1 MKMGSDA
8 WRVCSLLSYLP
19 GRAKSVSLSQHGCT
33 GLPTHCVLNWDAG
46 IIFFFFF
53 KVKSTM
59 GSWMLNFRGWND
71 EMQFPAGNYF
81 LNSSV
86 GWIFTLGWFCLLR
99 HIELA
104 ALLRA
109 CPEKTY
115 KETASPPNFWLP
127 HPHTPSRCLSGPSA
141 RVRGSAVWAKN
152 SSSGGHGL
160 VSIPAQP
167 FTSWVFLLLL
177 GHVSCVQLCE
187 TPETAAHQAP
197 PSLGFSR

>member
-1 MKMGSDA
+1 
-8 WRVCSLLSYLP
+8 
-19 GRAKSVSLSQHGCT
+19 
-33 GLPTHCVLNWDAG
+33 
-46 IIFFFFF
+46 
-53 KVKSTM
+53 M

-86 GWIFTLGWFCLLR
+86 GLIFTLGWFCLLR

-115 KETASPPNFWLP
+115 RETASPPNFWLP
-127 HPHTPSRCLSGPSA
+127 HPHNPSPCLSGPSA
-141 RVRGSAVWAKN
+141 HVRAVQCGAKN

-177 GHVSCVQLCE
+177 GHFSRVLLCE

-197 PSLGFSR
+197 PSVGFSRQELRRI

>member
-1 MKMGSDA
+1 
-8 WRVCSLLSYLP
+8 
-19 GRAKSVSLSQHGCT
+19 
-33 GLPTHCVLNWDAG
+33 
-46 IIFFFFF
+46 
-53 KVKSTM
+53 M

-127 HPHTPSRCLSGPSA
+127 HPHNPSRCLSGPSA
-141 RVRGSAVWAKN
+141 RVLGSAVWAKN